1 MTDNVMIQMKSI
13 QSIYDEKTETELIT
27 QGKFSKKIIPTIFHM
42 KIPKRQASK
51 AL

>member
-27 QGKFSKKIIPTIFHM
+27 QGKFSKKNNVKTDNEM
-42 KIPKRQASK
+42 NSGG
-51 AL
+51 